1 MPSQTASR
9 LSHSLLFFLL
19 LLCCLLPSVSA
30 QTGLAPLAQGAPV
43 EGKLAGGEAHLYFL
57 TVAAGQY
64 VQLVLD
70 QQGVDVVLTL
80 SSPDGK
86 KLAAVDGP
94 NAMHGPERLAFIAEA
109 AGDYKLDVRPY
120 RDTAPSGRYQLTV
133 EAVREPE
140 GKDRTRV
147 RAQELLIRGAEL
159 WAKGS
164 AESLRAALPACEESL
179 TLWTELGDRWGQADA
194 LYYLGEVS
202 RLLGEN
208 ARALDY
214 FNRLLAVRR
223 ELGDRRGEVIVYNNM
238 GQTHTLTGE
247 FEKALEYFKQ
257 AVDLGRAIN
266 HEELGSF
273 LQGTGS
279 VHQKLGEYDYALY
292 YFGQALPLFRSHGF
306 RNLEASSLYSTANAY
321 HSLGDLQR
329 ALDYYQQALSI
340 VTTLKAK
347 RTESNILDGMG
358 VVYGKLGETQK
369 AEEFFQRS
377 LTLSR
382 EAGYRHGEAATL
394 TRLGELYLWQG
405 DAEKALASFDRA
417 LAIQRAIR
425 DRDFE
430 GITLAGMAR
439 AEARRGNLEV
449 ARRHIEASLEIV
461 ESLRSSVSRQG
472 LRSTYLAS
480 KQGYYELY
488 VGVLMRLHARQPAA
502 GFEAMAFQASER
514 ARARS
519 LLETIDEARAN
530 IRQGAD
536 PALLERETRLQ
547 RQINDKA
554 DRLTNML
561 GGKHDEAVANA
572 AARELDS
579 LLNDYHETEGRI
591 RATGTRYAAVTQP
604 QPLSVSEVQTKLLD
618 PDTSLLEFSLG
629 AERSYMWLVTHDS
642 VSAYELPRRVE
653 VEEAARRFYELLT
666 ARNRVVEGETPE
678 LRMARTREAD
688 AQLAEASLRLSRMIL
703 QPVAGKLKAKRIL
716 VVADGALQYVPF
728 AALRLPDATG
738 GTPLVARHEIISLPS
753 ASTLAAQRREV
764 AERRGAPQS
773 RKALAVFADPVFAA
787 DDQRVK
793 QSLAGLKLDGPVQAA
808 AVPGAHG
815 TPPAAETA
823 ASLGVVER
831 SAREAGVERLER
843 LYFSSREA
851 DAIASFAPASGSLK
865 AVGFAANKAAVTGG
879 ALGDFRIVHFAT
891 HGLINTRRPELSGIV
906 LALVDERGRPRDG
919 FLRLHEIYNLK
930 LNTELVVL
938 SACQT
943 ALGKEVRGEG
953 LVGLARGFMYAGSPR
968 VVASLWK
975 VDDRATAELM
985 TLFYRAMLGQK
996 LPPAAALRR
1005 AQAEM
1010 SKKWPSPYY
1019 WAGFTLQGE
1028 WK

>member
-1 MPSQTASR
+1 MPSQASH
-9 LSHSLLFFLL
+9 LSYCLLFFLL
-19 LLCCLLPSVSA
+19 LLCCPLPSVSA
-30 QTGLAPLAQGAPV
+30 QAGVAPLAQGAPV
-43 EGKLAGGEAHLYFL
+43 EGQLAGGEAHLYSL
-57 TVAAGQY
+57 TVTTGQY

-86 KLAAVDGP
+86 KLAEVDGP
-94 NAMHGPERLAFIAEA
+94 NAMYGPERLAFIAEA
-109 AGDYKLDVRPY
+109 AGDYRLDVRPY
-120 RDTAPSGRYQLTV
+120 RKTAPSGLYRLTV

-140 GKDRTRV
+140 EKDRTRV
-147 RAQELLIRGAEL
+147 RAQELLVRGAEL
-159 WAKGS
+159 WAEGS
-164 AESLRAALPACEESL
+164 ADSLKAALPKCEESL

-194 LYYLGEVS
+194 LYYLGEAS
-202 RLLGEN
+202 RLSGDS
-208 ARALDY
+208 ARGLDY
-214 FNRLLAVRR
+214 LKRQLAVRR
-223 ELGDRRGEVIVYNNM
+223 ELGDRRGEVIALNNM

-257 AVDLGRAIN
+257 AIDLGRAIN

-273 LQGTGS
+273 LQGTGT
-279 VHQKLGEYDYALY
+279 VHLKLGEYEYALY
-292 YFGQALPLFRSHGF
+292 YFGQALPLFRNHGF
-306 RNLEASSLYSTANAY
+306 RNLEASSLYNTANAY
-321 HSLGDLQR
+321 HGSGDLQR

-347 RTESNILDGMG
+347 RTESNILDGIG
-358 VVYGKLGETQK
+358 VVYSKLGETQK

-382 EAGYRHGEAATL
+382 EAGYLHGEAGTL
-394 TRLGELYLWQG
+394 SRLGELYLWQG
-405 DAEKALASFDRA
+405 DVERALASFNQA
-417 LAIQRAIR
+417 LPIQRTIR
-425 DRDFE
+425 DRVFE
-430 GITLAGMAR
+430 EITLAGMAR
-439 AEARRGNLEV
+439 AEARRGNLES
-449 ARRHIEASLEIV
+449 ARRHIEAALEIV
-461 ESLRSSVSRQG
+461 ESLRSNVSRQG

-488 VGVLMRLHARQPAA
+488 VGVLMRLHARQPTA
-502 GFEAMAFQASER
+502 GFDAMAFQASER

-519 LLETIDEARAN
+519 LLETIEEARAN

-536 PALLERETRLQ
+536 PALLERENRLQ

-561 GGKHDEAVANA
+561 GGKHDAAAANA

-579 LLNDYHETEGRI
+579 LLNDYQETEGRI
-591 RATGTRYAAVTQP
+591 RATGTRYAAITQP
-604 QPLSVSEVQTKLLD
+604 QPLSVSEVQAKLLD
-618 PDTSLLEFSLG
+618 PDTILLEYSLG
-629 AERSYMWLVTHDS
+629 AERSYMWLVAHDS

-666 ARNRVVEGETPE
+666 TRNRVVQGETPE

-703 QPVAGKLKAKRIL
+703 QPAAGKLKAKRIL
-716 VVADGALQYVPF
+716 IVADGALQYVPL
-728 AALRLPDATG
+728 AALQLPGATG

-753 ASTLAAQRREV
+753 ASTLAALRREG
-764 AERRGAPQS
+764 AERSAAPRGQ
-773 RKALAVFADPVFAA
+773 KALAVFADPVFAA

-793 QSLAGLKLDGPVQAA
+793 LSLANLKINGPARA
-808 AVPGAHG
+808 ETSPGAQG
-815 TPPAAETA
+815 THPAGELAT
-823 ASLGVVER
+823 SVRVVER

-865 AVGFAANKAAVTGG
+865 AVGFAANKAMVTGG
-879 ALGDFRIVHFAT
+879 ALGEYRIVHFAT

-906 LALVDERGRPRDG
+906 LALVDEHGRPRDG

-943 ALGKEVRGEG
+943 ALGREVRGEG